1 MAQLT
6 YLGQQYALRGNG
18 VGTTGGLYNLATQLR
33 LYLGNATPS
42 PSGTGFNPVTPGNGY
57 APWPITGGD
66 WIVGVVSGAY
76 RITLT
81 TRSVIASGLI
91 ANIAGAYLLDAANN
105 PLAWWER
112 SPVTLQPGGVL
123 VLDQLAIGG

>member
-18 VGTTGGLYNLATQLR
+18 VGVTGGLYNLATQLR
-33 LYLGNATPS
+33 LYLGTGVPS
-42 PSGTGFNPVTPGNGY
+42 PSGAGFNPVTPGNGY
-57 APWPITGGD
+57 APWPITSGD
-66 WIVGVVSGAY
+66 WVVGVSGGAY

-105 PLAWWER
+105 PLVWWDR
-112 SPVTLQPGGVL
+112 PATTLQPGGVL